1 MLVVRAEEQVSED
14 GAAIHHGDCLI
25 QVGILGAIDPH
36 LSHKT
41 SLMPPQPPAPGTL
54 SSPAR
59 DFGGCG

>member
-14 GAAIHHGDCLI
+14 GAAIHHGDRLI

-41 SLMPPQPPAPGTL
+41 SLMPP
-54 SSPAR
+54 
-59 DFGGCG
+59 